1 MKRLFFALW
10 PDEPLRSRCADLQR
24 SLPKFESCRMINPGN
39 LHVTLVFLGG
49 IESALESSL
58 VRSAGE
64 MKFEPVEI
72 VFDQI
77 SFWRKPGIVCLT
89 SSTPDGK
96 VKNLADNLS
105 AMVMSFGHPVDE
117 RPFKPH
123 VTLIKKVKQ
132 EAVPFEFEPIVWRS
146 DTFCLVES
154 HSVQGG
160 VDYRVI
166 QRWPLIAEG
175 SSN

>member
-10 PDEPLRSRCADLQR
+10 PDERLRSQCADLQR
-24 SLPKFESCRMINPGN
+24 SLPKFENCRPINPGN

-58 VRSAGE
+58 VQSAGE
-64 MKFEPVEI
+64 MRFEPVEI
-72 VFDQI
+72 VFDQV

-89 SSTPDGK
+89 SSNPD
-96 VKNLADNLS
+96 VRVINLADNLS
-105 AMVMSFGHPVDE
+105 AMVASFGHPVDE

-132 EAVPFEFEPIVWRS
+132 AVRVEFEPIVWRS

-166 QRWPLIAEG
+166 QRWPLIVEG
-175 SSN
+175 SSS